1 MTDGHTDVRDAET
14 CLLQVTSRASAG
26 TSLPDSGK
34 SFGRHTAPLP
44 CPVHPAHIH
53 THIPVQAQTLMNTQR
68 HTHSLTYTHTQLHRE
83 KHTYTHRKSD
93 TNPQRRV
100 RVRVHTHTH
109 IYSCTYTDITCSRAL
124 HPTTQSLTG
133 SCALPLPA
141 FLSMCEEIAQARKT
155 AMVVW
160 TMTNG
165 TCQHPSG
172 QPGFHTLCPS
182 SSPGHRV
189 LGEWHSTLCP
199 LSLLGR
205 LSANSQKAVS
215 TWQRWLLTAGSLPR
229 MRHRVH
235 PGLRSMQGPA
245 SLAHHL
251 CLFTLGLPQCISLPP
266 RSALPSISILD
277 SIILS
282 PFPASF

>member
-1 MTDGHTDVRDAET
+1 MTY
-14 CLLQVTSRASAG
+14 
-26 TSLPDSGK
+26 
-34 SFGRHTAPLP
+34 
-44 CPVHPAHIH
+44 IH
-53 THIPVQAQTLMNTQR
+53 THNCTEKNIHTESQTLI
-68 HTHSLTYTHTQLHRE
+68 HTEAHACARE
-83 KHTYTHRKSD
+83 RT
-93 TNPQRRV
+93 
-100 RVRVHTHTH
+100 HTHTTLIH
-109 IYSCTYTDITCSRAL
+109 SCTYTDTTCSRAL
-124 HPTTQSLTG
+124 HLTTQSLTG

-141 FLSMCEEIAQARKT
+141 FLSMCEQIAQARKT
-155 AMVVW
+155 ATVVW

-172 QPGFHTLCPS
+172 QPGFHTLCPP

-199 LSLLGR
+199 PSLLGR

-235 PGLRSMQGPA
+235 PGLRPRQGPA

-251 CLFTLGLPQCISLPP
+251 CSFTLGLPYISLPP
-266 RSALPSISILD
+266 RSALPSISILN